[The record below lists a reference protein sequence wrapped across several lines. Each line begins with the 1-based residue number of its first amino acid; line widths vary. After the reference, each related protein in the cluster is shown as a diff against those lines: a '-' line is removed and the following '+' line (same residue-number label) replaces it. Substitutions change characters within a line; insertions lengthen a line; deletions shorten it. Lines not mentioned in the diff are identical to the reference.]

1 MQSNVHREICAE
13 IQDVFAGN
21 TQFVLNTGSRG
32 DGEWAWIEKNYR
44 ANLRPALE
52 KHSDFSGLF
61 AELEGFPL
69 SPLSYGMVTFSEEEG
84 LRHSDELGLLRTGAW
99 KDFFLLKRLLKKGG
113 HLAGGE
119 WPALLK
125 VNLPGIEQNGILDD
139 CFRHTYFSSLLLEL
153 AGSGGRGGQSNSTE
167 IIEVGGG
174 YGGLALQ
181 IERLK
186 LSGHQIRHTII
197 DLPESLLL
205 SYWFLRMQG
214 LPVDV
219 VLDESGF
226 DGVAPSGV
234 VLVPDYLFTNIPW
247 EADLLFNSRSFSEMT
262 RETSSKYL
270 KHTDEFWRPAS
281 IVLEATGYD
290 LFPNSIRHKERL
302 VRDLINDLPS
312 YRLDSSDWSPWQG
325 GGGRYFEYVLGRK

>member
-1 MQSNVHREICAE
+1 M
-13 IQDVFAGN
+13 
-21 TQFVLNTGSRG
+21 
-32 DGEWAWIEKNYR
+32 
-44 ANLRPALE
+44 
-52 KHSDFSGLF
+52 
-61 AELEGFPL
+61 
-69 SPLSYGMVTFSEEEG
+69 
-84 LRHSDELGLLRTGAW
+84 
-99 KDFFLLKRLLKKGG
+99 
-113 HLAGGE
+113 
-119 WPALLK
+119 
-125 VNLPGIEQNGILDD
+125 
-139 CFRHTYFSSLLLEL
+139 
-153 AGSGGRGGQSNSTE
+153 
-167 IIEVGGG
+167 
-174 YGGLALQ
+174 Q